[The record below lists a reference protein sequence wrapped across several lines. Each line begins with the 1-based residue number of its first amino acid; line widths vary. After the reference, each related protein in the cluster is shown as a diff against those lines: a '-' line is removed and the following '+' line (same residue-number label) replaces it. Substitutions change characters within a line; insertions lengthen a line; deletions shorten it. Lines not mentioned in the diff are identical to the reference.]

1 MEKYINSKTKEEISI
16 LGMYDLVFQDAV
28 KCFLED
34 VNYEEEKLNLSEDD
48 IKNIAYRLIYKQEYM
63 WEVINECIKSEIE
76 YLKESK

>member
-28 KCFLED
+28 KCYLAD

-48 IKNIAYRLIYKQEYM
+48 IKNIAYRLIYKREYM
-63 WEVINECIKSEIE
+63 WEVINECIESEIE